1 MEKLACE
8 FCGKKFIKVG
18 IIEEKVGYKMR
29 VTRAQLDDKDY
40 FEKKLEMECYEGE
53 LIIQILERETL
64 THSALCDQMRIFL
77 NET

>member
-1 MEKLACE
+1 
-8 FCGKKFIKVG
+8 
-18 IIEEKVGYKMR
+18 MR

-64 THSALCDQMRIFL
+64 TH
-77 NET
+77 

>member
-1 MEKLACE
+1 
-8 FCGKKFIKVG
+8 
-18 IIEEKVGYKMR
+18 MR

-64 THSALCDQMRIFL
+64 KKLPLTFFL
-77 NET
+77 QIEKISFYL